1 MKAVHIEC
9 PVCRAK
15 SGEPCRAIGG
25 KQMLESHFKRILID
39 LYNVHFG
46 ENNNLPTK
54 AA

>member
-1 MKAVHIEC
+1 MKAVHMEC

-15 SGEPCRAIGG
+15 PGEPCRAIDG
-25 KQMLESHFKRILID
+25 KHMPESHFKRILKN
-39 LYNVHFG
+39 LYEVHFG